1 MKPKAKMKLMLGR
14 GVACIPRLRSV
25 QELTLLLSLC
35 VLGSVFLSYQLG
47 SIISG
52 VGRERRPTGGPT
64 IDSRYACGF
73 DGLSR
78 VTPGEAS
85 SEQDY
90 LKTSDVLLQ
99 ALKSVEADD
108 LLGSQ
113 FTKVVLVGD
122 SSDQARRYLK
132 AFEAHGVQTEIY
144 PTTGRAEQA
153 KCDSLALWICLGPCG
168 QLRRK
173 CPAEKRRKVN
183 HIELLS
189 EQLGERDALCN
200 TLSTLRRHSVDNR
213 RHWSALP
220 LCFVLPEQTQQLTDV
235 AGALGLAHADS
246 SSSSWLIKPVGP
258 QDRRRHRSRQ
268 VSTAALADSD
278 LLHKTLSPLLDQG
291 RVVAQQTLVRPLLAS
306 NGRPV
311 LVRVF
316 ALVTSMV
323 PLRAYVHQAG
333 TAFQGTAQGKW
344 TSDTKIRMSGK
355 SMPLKQLWHQLDQLY
370 GSSSGEQ
377 LWSQIKG
384 QVAALLVAAEYEILS
399 RSTAL
404 NSSHN
409 FGGVIGRPAGFQL
422 LSFEFALNATLQP
435 FLWNVNVKPHFL
447 ASRSPAMDAVK
458 FQILADVARIL
469 TTAHQVAAQV
479 ALALRASDASIG
491 LMCHFC
497 RLSHDICLTENDLSY
512 LLQSRRE
519 RLSRGMFVQIY
530 PSQTATQLSELLS
543 SLDQRIQKEALSS
556 AAAQQS
562 SVFDVS
568 KQHQTAQIHRLLL
581 GMEKFYSNMDDDESK
596 SRSGPPNSERQ
607 IREQELRE
615 VLNRNFVYEE
625 EEIDCLQ
632 DPTALPYLRLLRVS
646 PEQTLSPTFHPNK
659 TEYHVDVPYDQMTV
673 EVRARALYCHAEAR
687 LDDRL
692 GPARPV
698 NYTLGLG
705 YNRISVVV
713 VDIRHAEARVANA
726 YVLSVF
732 RRERTSIHE
741 ALHPHIAGRYAV
753 CSLKQSCEL
762 VIYPKEPCGLHLEK
776 AEESW
781 TAMTQRLQALDI
793 CRSGHEDGRWLLPC
807 TNCASSDSCIWSMAR
822 WAPFKC
828 RYPEV
833 SNTFLKTCLEGK
845 KQLLFLGDSTNRG
858 IMYYVLM
865 RLNGTLGEWHRSHGI
880 ALHAQRLNRGRTAAG
895 FAYYPQFWLPPNRR
909 PTLAR
914 TLNQLVDSM
923 PSLEN
928 SERTVLVVGGVQWLN
943 LKQLS
948 SLTATLKGLGL
959 DNAKII
965 IKTFGSGFHQ
975 QTDGVHRNSVRSQ
988 QILGQTNQD
997 IIRQARQLGMEVVD
1011 TFNMTTAR
1019 FKDFMQGNCA
1029 CHFHKVVSDSL
1040 TTYRVEG
1047 PVNQAYSDILLSRLC
1062 QGHRTTPT

>member
-1 MKPKAKMKLMLGR
+1 MSFTRFPFCDFQMLGR

-47 SIISG
+47 SIISA
-52 VGRERRPTGGPT
+52 VGRERRSTGGPT
-64 IDSRYACGF
+64 VDARYACGF
-73 DGLSR
+73 DGLSS

-99 ALKSVEADD
+99 ALRSVEADD

-144 PTTGRAEQA
+144 TPASRAEQ
-153 KCDSLALWICLGPCG
+153 
-168 QLRRK
+168 
-173 CPAEKRRKVN
+173 
-183 HIELLS
+183 
-189 EQLGERDALCN
+189 
-200 TLSTLRRHSVDNR
+200 VDNL

-235 AGALGLAHADS
+235 AGALGLTHADS

-258 QDRRRHRSRQ
+258 QDRRRHRAKQ

-278 LLHKTLSPLLDQG
+278 LLHKTLSPLLEQG

-306 NGRPV
+306 NGRSV

-323 PLRAYVHQAG
+323 PLRAYVHLAG
-333 TAFQGTAQGKW
+333 TAFQGTTQGTW

-355 SMPLKQLWHQLDQLY
+355 SMPLKQLWHQLDQMY
-370 GSSSGEQ
+370 GSSSAEQ

-409 FGGVIGRPAGFQL
+409 FGGAMGGPAGFQL
-422 LSFEFALNATLQP
+422 LSFEFTLNATLQP
-435 FLWNVNVKPHFL
+435 FLWNINVKPHFL
-447 ASRSPAMDAVK
+447 ASRSVAMDAVK
-458 FQILADVARIL
+458 SQILVDVARIL
-469 TTAHQVAAQV
+469 TTGRQVAAQV
-479 ALALRASDASIG
+479 AQALRASDASIG

-512 LLQSRRE
+512 LL
-519 RLSRGMFVQIY
+519 SRGENDCPGNVRAGTAWLTVKGKEGVRSDFLEKTLMFEPVVTY
-530 PSQTATQLSELLS
+530 ALLS
-543 SLDQRIQKEALSS
+543 
-556 AAAQQS
+556 
-562 SVFDVS
+562 
-568 KQHQTAQIHRLLL
+568 
-581 GMEKFYSNMDDDESK
+581 
-596 SRSGPPNSERQ
+596 
-607 IREQELRE
+607 EQELRE

-632 DPTALPYLRLLRVS
+632 DPTALPYLGLLRVS
-646 PEQTLSPTFHPNK
+646 PEQSLSPTFHPNK
-659 TEYHVDVPYDQMTV
+659 TEYHIDVPYEQMTV

-713 VDIRHAEARVANA
+713 VDIRHADARVANA

-732 RRERTSIHE
+732 RRERTSTHE
-741 ALHPHIAGRYAV
+741 ALQPHIAGRYAV

-762 VIYPKEPCGLHLEK
+762 VIYPKEPCGLHPEN

-781 TAMTQRLQALDI
+781 TSMVQRLQALDI

-807 TNCASSDSCIWSMAR
+807 MNCASSDSCIWSMAR

-833 SNTFLKTCLEGK
+833 SNTSLKTCLEGR

-865 RLNGTLGEWHRSHGI
+865 RLNGTLGEWHKSHGI
-880 ALHAQRLNRGRTAAG
+880 ALHAQRLNGGRTAAG

-914 TLNQLVDSM
+914 TLNQLVD
-923 PSLEN
+923 
-928 SERTVLVVGGVQWLN
+928 R
-943 LKQLS
+943 
-948 SLTATLKGLGL
+948 LGL
-959 DNAKII
+959 DKAKII

-975 QTDGVHRNSVRSQ
+975 RTDGVHRRSLRSQ
-988 QILGQTNQD
+988 QILGRTNQD

-1062 QGHRTTPT
+1062 QGHRTTPA